1 MFHKSLPL
9 RSRLSVT
16 ISIFATAAMLND
28 GLSFSQEIRW
38 QYESG
43 TTAIPAASS
52 TEPRVVSFG
61 KESIL
66 SAVKY
71 LDDGAAAW
79 AESHSCVACHTTGS
93 YMAERPALTA
103 WLGKPPSIVRENFVS
118 ETPSSPAPPP
128 NPSARQQYEDYSG
141 LSVWRS
147 LGLAEWDRHVTG
159 QLSDATDI
167 SLRDMLNQSR
177 HDTGFWPTYHE
188 IEIPYITTEF
198 GLSVLGAQAIA
209 TAPNW
214 LDQLKDEDML
224 QRVITLKTSLKTH
237 QPRNNYERAL
247 QLQLASFWPELVS
260 VEDRRKACEILWSL
274 QNSDGGWSTRRM
286 SDPDNWRDEVIA
298 DVQKLLST
306 KPEESD
312 PFMTAFAVIL
322 LRGENVPASDP
333 RIKHAV
339 AWLKREQRISGRW
352 WMRTM
357 YKETYSYITYI
368 ATAKSL
374 TALAACGELDFL
386 KN

>member
-1 MFHKSLPL
+1 MF
-9 RSRLSVT
+9 
-16 ISIFATAAMLND
+16 AAAAILND
-28 GLSFSQEIRW
+28 GLSLSQEIKW

-43 TTAIPAASS
+43 ATAIPAASS
-52 TEPRVVSFG
+52 TEPRVASFG
-61 KESIL
+61 KESVL

-93 YMAERPALTA
+93 YMAERPALTP
-103 WLGKPPSIVRENFVS
+103 WLGKPPSTVRENFVA
-118 ETPSSPAPPP
+118 ETPTAPAPPLH
-128 NPSARQQYEDYSG
+128 PSARQQYEDQSG
-141 LSVWRS
+141 GAVWRS

-188 IEIPYITTEF
+188 IEIPFITTEF
-198 GLSVLGAQAIA
+198 ELSVHGAQAIA

-224 QRVITLKTSLKTH
+224 QRIKTLKSGLKSH

-247 QLQLASFWPELVS
+247 QLQIASFWPELVS
-260 VEDRRKACEILWSL
+260 VEDRMKACETLWSL

-286 SDPDNWRDEVIA
+286 SNPNQWRDEVIA
-298 DVQKLLST
+298 NVQKLLVT

-312 PFMTAFAVIL
+312 PYMTAFAVIL

-333 RIKHAV
+333 RIQQAV
-339 AWLKREQRISGRW
+339 AWLKREQRVSGRW

-357 YKETYSYITYI
+357 FRETYSYITYI